1 MKIKNL
7 YSAIIG
13 YWRQG
18 ATLDEIKAI
27 TGVSKWE
34 IAGIIASYSRLN

>member
-1 MKIKNL
+1 MTENNL
-7 YSAIIG
+7 HSAIIG

-27 TGVSKWE
+27 TGVSKLE
-34 IAGIIASYSRLN
+34 IAEIIATYAQLN

>member
-1 MKIKNL
+1 MDNIK
-7 YSAIIG
+7 SAIIG

-27 TGVSKWE
+27 TGFSKE
-34 IAGIIASYSRLN
+34 DIAEIIAAYAQLN